1 MGALSA
7 TTVSVSPPFPK
18 LKVSL
23 ALVAPIHRKARIS
36 TRDLLREV
44 EDDSMESRVEDDVKR
59 SIFSMHSVTHS
70 CLCCSVVAM
79 ETKQYVVGDVITM
92 RLMRREKGALVA
104 MPSSQWVKVE
114 EPVRFGAFDDEVAEP
129 TKDTDAELPGTPDP
143 ILESV
148 LEESPEAIS
157 DPPLEPQPE
166 EDTPPNQAD
175 SARPSATVV
184 HGPYYY
190 FYQGVTFS
198 FPTCSDQQ
206 YACREMIVFVIAPV
220 ICGPQNGNE

>member
-1 MGALSA
+1 EQEETLLKQQVLNADNPDLSSL
-7 TTVSVSPPFPK
+7 TLKDPPSP
-18 LKVSL
+18 
-23 ALVAPIHRKARIS
+23 
-36 TRDLLREV
+36 
-44 EDDSMESRVEDDVKR
+44 
-59 SIFSMHSVTHS
+59 
-70 CLCCSVVAM
+70 
-79 ETKQYVVGDVITM
+79 
-92 RLMRREKGALVA
+92 
-104 MPSSQWVKVE
+104 VE
-114 EPVRFGAFDDEVAEP
+114 EVVTNTISAKPVLQYSSAFDDEVAEP
-129 TKDTDAELPGTPDP
+129 TKDSDAELPGTPDP

-148 LEESPEAIS
+148 LEEPPEAIS
-157 DPPLEPQPE
+157 EPQPE

-206 YACREMIVFVIAPV
+206 YACREMIIFVIAPV